1 MSGMHR
7 YMVTWE
13 WTQGGPA
20 PRRNR
25 VLTEDGY
32 STVDDIPKMIGIT
45 KGIPPE
51 EIVIIKCEEVYDG
64 TYRREFKSL

>member
-1 MSGMHR
+1 MGIHR
-7 YMVTWE
+7 YLVTWE

-32 STVDDIPKMIGIT
+32 SATEDIPKMIGIRQ
-45 KGIPPE
+45 GIPPE
-51 EIVIIKCEEVYDG
+51 EIVIITCVEAPDG
-64 TYRREFKSL
+64 AYRREFKPL